1 MAYGKG
7 DATSSGMN
15 QHRKMAGAASTGDF
29 DVSEYPARSAPHPDL
44 KMKHMP
50 MEDSARMPATTGKG
64 RMMQGAPDHGPLG
77 RDHFQRGGK
86 V

>member
-1 MAYGKG
+1 MAKYGG
-7 DATSSGMN
+7 DADSSGMN
-15 QHRKMAGAASTGDF
+15 QHRKMAGAGMKTDF

-50 MEDSARMPATTGKG
+50 MDDSARMPAATGKG
-64 RMMQGAPDHGPLG
+64 RMMQGAPDHGPMG